1 MLSTSTRWRHELY
14 EKAEI
19 TLIGGE
25 VETVKFVLKE
35 RIRELKQLGQGHMTE
50 PYISVL
56 DKIIEATREVK

>member
-1 MLSTSTRWRHELY
+1 MD

-25 VETVKFVLKE
+25 AQVVKDLLKE
-35 RIRELKQLGQGHMTE
+35 RIRELNQRGKFYMAL

-56 DKIIEATREVK
+56 DKIVDATREVK

>member
-1 MLSTSTRWRHELY
+1 MY

-25 VETVKFVLKE
+25 IETVKFVLKD

-56 DKIIEATREVK
+56 DKIVDATREVK

>member
-1 MLSTSTRWRHELY
+1 LY

-25 VETVKFVLKE
+25 IETVKFVLKE

-50 PYISVL
+50 PYTSVL

>member
-1 MLSTSTRWRHELY
+1 MY

-25 VETVKFVLKE
+25 VEVIKQVVKV
-35 RIRELKQLGQGHMTE
+35 RIQELNRRGKQHLTP

-56 DKIIEATREVK
+56 DKIVEATREVK